1 MIVDFPEPDGPMK
14 KTKSPF
20 SMDTDTSSRE
30 GRDAFG

>member
-1 MIVDFPEPDGPMK
+1 MVDFPEPDGPMK

-20 SMDTDTSSRE
+20 SIEVDTSSSD